1 MHAIHILCVS
11 LAPAE
16 CTRSTNLG
24 ASNAAEVGV
33 GGLLVSF
40 ITVVD
45 VVVTSVYCMYN
56 TWALITLTRPPPLAA

>member
-1 MHAIHILCVS
+1 MHAIRILCV
-11 LAPAE
+11 AGT
-16 CTRSTNLG
+16 CQVHTKHKLG